1 MVTLKSDAKAAD
13 VRKAVRMITGVETVS
28 PVRHKRPKRNYN
40 VITPELEAII
50 EQAREEYAR
59 GETIHCGTAE
69 EMQAFFDS
77 L

>member
-1 MVTLKSDAKAAD
+1 MFD
-13 VRKAVRMITGVETVS
+13 GVETVS
-28 PVRHKRPKRNYN
+28 MVRNAVKPQRKEKKNYN